1 MTLSRITSFF
11 VSATLV
17 FGLAACA
24 AETEETTSAGPE
36 EHQAEHVA
44 QTSDE
49 LTGLVKAKPF
59 TIDPVPG
66 GNSGG
71 YSPPCPGGTEP
82 PWSCPS
88 GTVVC
93 GCYCRTL
100 AQCKAERL
108 Q

>member
-1 MTLSRITSFF
+1 MSLSRIASFF
-11 VSATLV
+11 ASATLL
-17 FGLAACA
+17 FGLVACA
-24 AETEETTSAGPE
+24 AETEETAPAPE

-44 QTSDE
+44 ETSDE
-49 LTGLVKAKPF
+49 LTGVVKMKPF
-59 TIDPVPG
+59 TIDSS

-71 YSPPCPGGTEP
+71 YTPPCPGGTEP